1 MLKDS
6 KPESLKLLFAD
17 VFDKSRQDNVF
28 LLSSSVSFH
37 FFVSL
42 IPIISVIVGIY
53 LILNFNLDWNHFE
66 LAKGF
71 LPMEVYRLLNVQ
83 VQRVNANMNTVNLAT
98 LIGFFISLWLSNN
111 VTRAFAQSLNVVFNR
126 PSDSRILYS
135 LGASVLH
142 TLLTFIS
149 VLFLLFAL
157 AFVPFALSRIPF
169 LSELAPFYI
178 LAQWSMIFVYMV
190 IALCFMYKYLPNHS
204 ANLPWYRFL
213 PGSFFATFI
222 GSVLALGFS
231 FYARSFG
238 AFSKFYGAL
247 GAVVVFLFWLRFTF
261 SCVLLGGEIN
271 YFYLRKH
278 SPD

>member
-1 MLKDS
+1 MGFQTD
-6 KPESLKLLFAD
+6 SLKLIFVD
-17 VFDKSRQDNVF
+17 VFHKSGRDNVF
-28 LLSSSVSFH
+28 LLSSSVAFH

-71 LPMEVYRLLNVQ
+71 LPLEVYRILNVQ

-98 LIGFFISLWLSNN
+98 LIGFAVSLWLSNN

-126 PSDSRILYS
+126 PSHTRVLYS

-142 TLLTFIS
+142 TLLIFSS

-157 AFVPFALSRIPF
+157 AFVPFVLSRIPF
-169 LSELAPFYI
+169 LSVLAPFFI
-178 LAQWSMIFVYMV
+178 LVQWCMIFVYMV
-190 IALCFMYKYLPNHS
+190 VALCFMYKYLPNHS
-204 ANLPWYRFL
+204 AKVPWYRFL
-213 PGSFFATFI
+213 PGSLFATLI
-222 GSVLALGFS
+222 GSILALGFS

-271 YFYLRKH
+271 YFYLRRQTY
-278 SPD
+278 D